1 MDRRHFLRGLT
12 AGLAA
17 PALAGMAGRGLF
29 EGMAFAE
36 DAAKKPVLEL
46 GTTPKTVVC
55 LGDSVTGVYYH
66 TGGERAYPE
75 LLEIAL
81 KKVHPGAAVNV
92 VNAGISGN
100 TTENGLARLD
110 KDVLAKK
117 PDLVTVTFGLNDMG
131 RLPAEKFH
139 ENLKTIV
146 ERCRAVKSE
155 VMLCS
160 TNAVINTSGRP
171 IPKLLEF
178 NEITRKTAA
187 EVGVPFCDTYAAYE
201 ALEKKD
207 AWDFRLTLSDEIHP
221 NLHGHKI
228 MARAICRA
236 ITGKDASLDDL
247 LPPPA
252 LTKTLAKLKKDEPVK
267 VLAMPPYEASVSAAL
282 AKVAPGAKIEVV
294 AWPIQGKTLP
304 ELDADAKSRVRALK
318 PDLVVIAVPRSAAA
332 TSDEEFVRSYLWVMN
347 WSLGFGTKEWDAI
360 VVHPNVADSKGSEK
374 HDALIPRLV
383 KGQDLWL
390 VERTK
395 EDAET
400 APAAILEA
408 FLKRQASS

>member
-17 PALAGMAGRGLF
+17 PALAGVAGRGLF
-29 EGMAFAE
+29 DGMVYAE
-36 DAAKKPVLEL
+36 EVAKTPVLEL

-81 KKVHPGAAVNV
+81 KKVHPGAAVSV

-117 PDLVTVTFGLNDMG
+117 PNLVTVTFGLNDMG

-139 ENLKTIV
+139 ANLKTIV

-207 AWDFRLTLSDEIHP
+207 KWGFRLTLSDEIHP
-221 NLHGHKI
+221 NLDGHKI

-252 LTKTLAKLKKDEPVK
+252 LTKTLAKLKKNEAVK
-267 VLAMPPYEASVSAAL
+267 VLAMPPYDASISAAL
-282 AKVAPGAKIEVV
+282 QRVAPRAKIDVV
-294 AWPIQGKTLP
+294 AWPVEGKTLP
-304 ELDADAKSRVRALK
+304 QLDADAKSRVRPLK

-360 VVHPNVADSKGSEK
+360 VVHPNVADPTGSDK
-374 HDALIPRLV
+374 RDALIPRLV

-408 FLKRQASS
+408 FLKRQAST